1 MSETA
6 FCYHCGTHHP
16 IEEMRQILTK
26 NGKRWRC
33 VKSIEATKIGIT
45 KRDAFGQGITAI
57 NKARSASQNTQD
69 GESGTKSAFVN
80 TSSNLALPETT
91 HPAHVGAS
99 SAD

>member
-57 NKARSASQNTQD
+57 NKVEAQAKIRRMAN
-69 GESGTKSAFVN
+69 
-80 TSSNLALPETT
+80 PERNP
-91 HPAHVGAS
+91 HS
-99 SAD
+99 